1 MAEHDNQ
8 TTGQAGAGSSSAGTQ
23 NTESM
28 IPKSRFD
35 EVNERMRRAEEAL
48 AKFRQDTEA
57 AEAER
62 LKKQGEWQQI
72 AENERKAA
80 EALKP
85 YRDRAE
91 ALEAMLKETNAKRI
105 ERVPEAMRSLIPV
118 DYPPERLSAWLESN
132 WERLIGKPA
141 PDIDAGAGAATGSG
155 AAAAKLTA
163 EELELARLAG
173 MTPEQY
179 AESKQIGQTRRGI
192 QTPK

>member
-1 MAEHDNQ
+1 
-8 TTGQAGAGSSSAGTQ
+8 
-23 NTESM
+23 M

-35 EVNERMRRAEEAL
+35 EVNERMRKAEEAL

-72 AENERKAA
+72 AENERK
-80 EALKP
+80 
-85 YRDRAE
+85 RAE
-91 ALEAMLKETNAKRI
+91 ALAQFQARAESLEKMLTDSNKLRI
-105 ERVPEAMRSLIPV
+105 ERVPETMRTLIPV
-118 DYPPERLSAWLESN
+118 DYPPERLSAWLDSN

-141 PDIDAGAGAATGSG
+141 PDIDAGAGAGAATGSG
-155 AAAAKLTA
+155 AAKLTA

-179 AESKQIGQTRRGI
+179 AESKQVGQQRRGI